1 MLKGG
6 YISLKRVNNLFE
18 SLISDENLLRAI
30 YEVDKSHHWK
40 SGHRPN
46 HTTAWVEMTKE
57 KRVEVLRQHII
68 FGFRQRPPRIVERY
82 DVGAKKWRIIS
93 EPKQWPD
100 QYIHHALIQVLQPVM
115 MRGMDKYCCGSIR
128 GRGTHY
134 AKKAIEIW
142 MKSDPKGT
150 QFCLTM
156 DIRHF
161 YDNLRPEVVMNRMRQ
176 LVKDYRVLNLIERVI
191 ENGVK
196 IGAFPSQWF
205 ANTTLQPLDNTI
217 RQSGLCCHYIRYM
230 DNITIFGSSK
240 SKLKTLKRRIERWL
254 NSRFLQVKGDWQIF
268 NCDKRLPNAVGYRY
282 GRGYTIPRKN
292 NFLRLKR
299 CIKRYRK
306 KLSNHKPV
314 SQRLANSI
322 LSRLGQLKHCNNCSL
337 YARLF
342 RGRRIVR
349 DLKVIISRDREN
361 ILTWEAYMETVIP
374 A

>member
-292 NFLRLKR
+292 NFFRLKR